1 MNICSEVTAL
11 PLKRLLFSKKNICCS
26 IQEPLNEMAML
37 CEYGGGKA
45 YFFVPQK
52 TVSVLTI
59 SMFDEYLY
67 NRVHK
72 RIYLENQSQ

>member
-1 MNICSEVTAL
+1 
-11 PLKRLLFSKKNICCS
+11 
-26 IQEPLNEMAML
+26 MAVL
-37 CEYGGGKA
+37 CECAGGKA
-45 YFFVPQK
+45 YFFIFEN

-67 NRVHK
+67 KRVRK

>member
-1 MNICSEVTAL
+1 
-11 PLKRLLFSKKNICCS
+11 
-26 IQEPLNEMAML
+26 MAVL
-37 CEYGGGKA
+37 CESAGGKA
-45 YFFVPQK
+45 YFFIFEN

-67 NRVHK
+67 KIVRK

>member
-1 MNICSEVTAL
+1 MNIYSAITAL
-11 PLKRLLFSKKNICCS
+11 PLKRLLISKNNHLLFNPNSLKHNGRVMRMCWWQS
-26 IQEPLNEMAML
+26 L
-37 CEYGGGKA
+37 
-45 YFFVPQK
+45 FFIFEN

-67 NRVHK
+67 KRVRK

>member
-1 MNICSEVTAL
+1 
-11 PLKRLLFSKKNICCS
+11 
-26 IQEPLNEMAML
+26 MAML

-59 SMFDEYLY
+59 STFDEYLY
-67 NRVHK
+67 K
-72 RIYLENQSQ
+72 IGAQAYLP

>member
-1 MNICSEVTAL
+1 
-11 PLKRLLFSKKNICCS
+11 
-26 IQEPLNEMAML
+26 ML

-45 YFFVPQK
+45 YFFFVPQK

-67 NRVHK
+67 NRVRK
-72 RIYLENQSQ
+72 RIYL